1 MPTHQASLFLCA
13 LSVSMIACATA
24 STTPGGTE
32 NDEAACWPV
41 VPLELQALEHGREWE
56 PLSNLLGDG
65 TITNGR
71 GPIGRIAN
79 DQMALG
85 KDGGPVLLEGKC
97 AGRDVE
103 MTTPLSPAFHARA
116 TYTPRGEL
124 TEVSG
129 FGATIFVA
137 DDGLVEARMGHGGK
151 AWFGRPGSGGG
162 VIRVVGNVKRARRTA
177 ALLVYAAVGI
187 GAGR

>member
-1 MPTHQASLFLCA
+1 MFPAALCVA
-13 LSVSMIACATA
+13 ICVSAIGCATA
-24 STTPGGTE
+24 PTTPGE
-32 NDEAACWPV
+32 AKNDDAAACWPV

-56 PLSNLLGDG
+56 PLSKLLADG

-71 GPIGRIAN
+71 GPIGRIAR
-79 DQMALG
+79 DHMTLG
-85 KDGGPVLLEGKC
+85 KDAGPVLLEGTC

-103 MTTPLSPAFHARA
+103 MTTPFSPNFHARA
-116 TYTPRGEL
+116 TYTARGEL
-124 TEVSG
+124 TKVSG
-129 FGATIFVA
+129 FDATIFVA

-162 VIRVVGNVKRARRTA
+162 VIRVVGDVKRARRTA
-177 ALLVYAAVGI
+177 ALLVYTTVGI

>member
-1 MPTHQASLFLCA
+1 MRTCLSTVVVALASSA
-13 LSVSMIACATA
+13 IGCATA
-24 STTPGGTE
+24 PGTPVAANAG
-32 NDEAACWPV
+32 DDAACWPV

-56 PLSNLLGDG
+56 PVSHLLADG
-65 TITNGR
+65 TVTNAR
-71 GPIGRIAN
+71 GPFGRIAT
-79 DQMALG
+79 DHMTIG

-103 MTTPLSPAFHARA
+103 MTSPLMPNFRARA
-116 TYTPRGEL
+116 TYTERGEL

-129 FGATIFVA
+129 FDARIFVA
-137 DDGLVEARMGHGGK
+137 DDGLVEARLGHRGA

-162 VIRVVGNVKRARRTA
+162 VIRVVGDVKRARRTA
-177 ALLVYAAVGI
+177 ALLVYTTVGI